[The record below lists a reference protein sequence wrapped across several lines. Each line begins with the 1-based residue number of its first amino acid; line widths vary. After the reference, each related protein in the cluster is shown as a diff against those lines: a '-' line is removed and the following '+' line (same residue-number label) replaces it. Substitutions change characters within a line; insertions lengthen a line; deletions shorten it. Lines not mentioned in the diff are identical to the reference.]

1 MLDAG
6 SCRTSGIEPTATV
19 LVLSEQKFY
28 ELAQAISNCCELE
41 SNRALFGKAGAV
53 APLVGYLSSNDIEVH
68 RTTAAALHQLSKV
81 FAFTLP
87 KILTFICNYI
97 L

>member
-1 MLDAG
+1 VPY
-6 SCRTSGIEPTATV
+6 CP
-19 LVLSEQKFY
+19 
-28 ELAQAISNCCELE
+28 QAISHCCELE

-81 FAFTLP
+81 KGIIFHITIF
-87 KILTFICNYI
+87 ILLVTDSSSVGSYTNFISDFFG
-97 L
+97 